1 MSRSPAD
8 WKRFRR
14 VLCVRSDN
22 IGDVLMTTPAI
33 RALKQAL
40 PARNIT
46 LLTSSP
52 GAGVARFIPWI
63 DDMEVFDP
71 PWYRHEHPDGRKDIR
86 KVAEKLSE
94 KNFDAAIVFTVFSQ
108 NPLANAMLCYEAGI
122 PRIAGYCREN
132 PYELITDWLPD
143 NEPLHGARH
152 EVQRQL
158 DLVAALG
165 ATSTETGLSL
175 SVPEERMPDARDA
188 LHAAGI
194 DPDAPWLV
202 MHPGASEARRRYPA
216 EGFAMAAREIH
227 SRLGSQVV
235 VTGNADEA
243 ALAES
248 IAESAGPGTCSVAG
262 KLDMSAF
269 IALVSLAPLVV
280 SNNTGPVH
288 IAAATGTPVVVLYA
302 LTNPQHAPW
311 GVPNRVLP
319 FSVPLENLSRN
330 VLVRYA
336 AERYF
341 AGARGSAAPE
351 DIVNAVIELL
361 QGAQERPQ
369 SAELVTSRNASPGTV
384 PSPELKIAG
393 RT

>member
-1 MSRSPAD
+1 MSRGLAD

-14 VLCVRSDN
+14 VLCVRPDN

-40 PARNIT
+40 PAREVT
-46 LLTSSP
+46 LLTSGS
-52 GAGVARFIPWI
+52 GAAVAQFVPWI
-63 DDMEVFDP
+63 DDIEVFDP
-71 PWYRHEHPDGRKDIR
+71 PWYRHEHPNGREDLR
-86 KVAEKLSE
+86 NFAEKLSRR
-94 KNFDAAIVFTVFSQ
+94 NFDAAIIFTVFSQ

-122 PRIAGYCREN
+122 PRVAGYCREN

-143 NEPLHGARH
+143 NEPLNGARH

-165 ATSTETGLSL
+165 ATSTEIGLSL
-175 SVPEERMPDARDA
+175 NVPKERASDAREV
-188 LHAAGI
+188 LRAAGI
-194 DPDAPWLV
+194 DPDAPWLL

-227 SRLGSQVV
+227 SRLGIQVV
-235 VTGNADEA
+235 ITGSATEA
-243 ALAES
+243 ARAES
-248 IAESAGPGTCSVAG
+248 IAESAGPGICSAAG
-262 KLDMSAF
+262 RLDMPAF

-288 IAAATGTPVVVLYA
+288 IAAAVGTPVVVLYA

-311 GVPNRVLP
+311 GVPNRILP
-319 FSVPLENLSRN
+319 FDVPLENLSRN

-341 AGARGSAAPE
+341 AEPRGSAAPE
-351 DIVNAVIELL
+351 DIVNAVAELL
-361 QGAQERPQ
+361 QGAQDCPRG
-369 SAELVTSRNASPGTV
+369 AELVSPGASPGAIR
-384 PSPELKIAG
+384 SSELKIAS